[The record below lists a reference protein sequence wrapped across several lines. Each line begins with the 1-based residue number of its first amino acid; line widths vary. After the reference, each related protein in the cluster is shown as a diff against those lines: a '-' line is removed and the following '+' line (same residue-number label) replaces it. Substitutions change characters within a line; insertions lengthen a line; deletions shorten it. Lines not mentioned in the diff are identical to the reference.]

1 MAPDGRPD
9 NYPAP
14 EDSTAEPQLSDDAA
28 VARLPL
34 SDNTLTGEDPVSAP
48 EPVASPARTAA
59 PELPVGENIP
69 APGDPPAAPW
79 ETLPGGAPE
88 EPPLTDEYLAG
99 LRVLDAVAASPIA
112 RNMPRTQPSQGGYQ
126 EIVPVPPADSPLVT
140 QEELD
145 AYLSGVPVTQRA
157 HDAPSETDS
166 GDSIALSQEELDA
179 LIASAPPPT
188 SLTAGLAEKFET
200 ASHEPVPG
208 NISLEQADIDRLIQE
223 AGAQTAEARPVEDT
237 AAVSAEA
244 APTAS
249 RDTSASAPP
258 DEPVI
263 TQDMIDALIAEASGV
278 ENSPPNQPKNR
289 QTSPADKGLLN
300 QEELDQLLALAREQ
314 EKAAR
319 EARRRA
325 IEATLSGSTPSPGT
339 PAEKNQMDNVIP
351 PAPPSLTRSRRFR
364 LPQVR
369 IPWLHLLR
377 LAASIAV
384 AASVGWG
391 AGAWIQR
398 HRERVPTPEELL
410 AGTSASITLAIERA
424 RPLMEKGQYAPAI
437 RELREVLKGA
447 PPSPERLDAAHM
459 LIDALFHSILAGGT
473 EDEIRELHQLAEDT
487 VKADPQHPAV
497 PATLYARGRVYLL
510 QEIPYAAHELFAK
523 VIEHYPDY
531 SGREYVLAEAAQVAL
546 DMGEAQLA
554 SGYAQTLLKEFPDS
568 PRRPRVRVVLGDAY
582 AMAGMDDEAR
592 ALYLRAAE
600 DRDPEA
606 RADALLRLGKLN
618 LDRGRTNE
626 AIETLRLRLATS
638 LTTRDNDE
646 AHLLLGR
653 ALARADRLEEARKTF
668 TDLVAFFP
676 DSPLAP
682 EAMVELSQTLER
694 LGKRDEAVALA
705 MRAAAQF
712 PRSAVTL
719 RNKAEFLGL
728 TGSPYGAA
736 GALMEVEALG
746 EGDPP
751 LLLRAARYYQAAG
764 MSREARKVYA
774 LLRKK
779 YSWSD
784 QALTG
789 AVEEARLMYADGE
802 VREAVAQLEDLLQAT
817 RTKPQHL
824 QTLLALADIFRD
836 LGLTQRLAET
846 ADAISR
852 EATSPETV
860 ARAAMD
866 LVDTG
871 QLARAQEI
879 VSSLDFSRVQQRTA
893 YRLRA
898 SLGARL
904 LEVDPR
910 RGLELL
916 ETAQNTHPSLRE
928 PEMDLKLLEAYLA
941 VNMAPQARRIV
952 LEFADLYQAEPAS
965 TGPWLLRAALA
976 WADYLYGRRQFSEA
990 AEAYRLA
997 ASVRPEHTGMTP
1009 TGRSGPAWAQFQQA
1023 NALAGAGDING
1034 ALALYDAISRGNGP
1048 WAADA
1053 ALKATRLR
1061 LENQLRGEDNTAPAM
1076 MAEKP

>member
-1 MAPDGRPD
+1 
-9 NYPAP
+9 
-14 EDSTAEPQLSDDAA
+14 
-28 VARLPL
+28 
-34 SDNTLTGEDPVSAP
+34 
-48 EPVASPARTAA
+48 
-59 PELPVGENIP
+59 
-69 APGDPPAAPW
+69 
-79 ETLPGGAPE
+79 
-88 EPPLTDEYLAG
+88 
-99 LRVLDAVAASPIA
+99 
-112 RNMPRTQPSQGGYQ
+112 
-126 EIVPVPPADSPLVT
+126 
-140 QEELD
+140 
-145 AYLSGVPVTQRA
+145 
-157 HDAPSETDS
+157 
-166 GDSIALSQEELDA
+166 
-179 LIASAPPPT
+179 
-188 SLTAGLAEKFET
+188 
-200 ASHEPVPG
+200 
-208 NISLEQADIDRLIQE
+208 
-223 AGAQTAEARPVEDT
+223 
-237 AAVSAEA
+237 
-244 APTAS
+244 
-249 RDTSASAPP
+249 
-258 DEPVI
+258 
-263 TQDMIDALIAEASGV
+263 
-278 ENSPPNQPKNR
+278 
-289 QTSPADKGLLN
+289 
-300 QEELDQLLALAREQ
+300 
-314 EKAAR
+314 
-319 EARRRA
+319 
-325 IEATLSGSTPSPGT
+325 
-339 PAEKNQMDNVIP
+339 
-351 PAPPSLTRSRRFR
+351 
-364 LPQVR
+364 
-369 IPWLHLLR
+369 
-377 LAASIAV
+377 
-384 AASVGWG
+384 
-391 AGAWIQR
+391 
-398 HRERVPTPEELL
+398 
-410 AGTSASITLAIERA
+410 
-424 RPLMEKGQYAPAI
+424 
-437 RELREVLKGA
+437 
-447 PPSPERLDAAHM
+447 
-459 LIDALFHSILAGGT
+459 
-473 EDEIRELHQLAEDT
+473 
-487 VKADPQHPAV
+487 
-497 PATLYARGRVYLL
+497 L

-712 PRSAVTL
+712 PRSAATL